1 MFTLLKLS
9 YFLEAAKA
17 SSFSEAAMRLYTTQP
32 NVSKQVALL
41 EKDLGVDLFSRK
53 NGQVALTKAGRY
65 LFDKL
70 KDIPDML
77 EGTCREAATIGR
89 MTQRTLNVGVFQRT
103 QGYKTHLA
111 ILEFA
116 KKHPE
121 FTFNVEREDYH
132 ALCEGMLRSIYDLI
146 ITDEVELPV
155 FSGKF
160 EKRKVYDRPL
170 SVLISSDS
178 HLRDRASISLEELRD
193 EPFIVRIP
201 RDKGTCSDQFS
212 SLFRMAGYQPSI
224 VREVFSLE
232 SLFLYV
238 SLDEGITIVDENGGV
253 MNSPGLK
260 LLPLVPAISLPVF
273 ALWSPEIDQDLAY
286 ALTDF
291 LIEAR
296 I

>member
-17 SSFSEAAMRLYTTQP
+17 SSFSEAAIRLYTTQP

-41 EKDLGVDLFSRK
+41 EKDLGVDLFVRR
-53 NGQVALTKAGRY
+53 NGQVSLTKAGNY
-65 LFDKL
+65 LFEKL

-89 MTQRTLNVGVFQRT
+89 MTQRTLNVGVFRRT
-103 QGYKTHLA
+103 QGYKTHLR
-111 ILEFA
+111 ILDFA

-121 FTFNVEREDYH
+121 FTFNVEREDYTE
-132 ALCEGMLRSIYDLI
+132 LCDGMLRSIYDLI

-160 EKRKVYDRPL
+160 EKRKIYDRPL
-170 SVLISSDS
+170 AVLLSEKNHLLGRSSV
-178 HLRDRASISLEELRD
+178 SLEELRE
-193 EPFIVRIP
+193 EPFIVRVP
-201 RDKGTCSDQFS
+201 REHGTCSDQFS
-212 SLFRMAGYQPSI
+212 ALFREAGYAPKI

-232 SLFLYV
+232 TLFLYV
-238 SLDEGITIVDENGGV
+238 SLNEGITIVDENGGV
-253 MNSPGLK
+253 MNSPGLRLLRLEPK
-260 LLPLVPAISLPVF
+260 LSLPVY
-273 ALWSPEIDQDLAY
+273 ALWNPEVDRDLAY
-286 ALTDF
+286 ALTDY
-291 LIEAR
+291 LIDAH